1 MSISVGSVLPTTMI
15 VIDFFFINTVFQI
28 EEVSFSCCLLR
39 DFVFI
44 WMIIK
49 IINVIS
55 ISAEIIIWLMIFLL
69 YAANVMKYIALFSN
83 IDPYLLSWNKYF
95 LFMIY
100 YSFLYWWIHA
110 NILINIFHMFLGDFS
125 LWFSHLEMFLS
136 LLSLS
141 ELCWLEKN

>member
-1 MSISVGSVLPTTMI
+1 MI
-15 VIDFFFINTVFQI
+15 V
-28 EEVSFSCCLLR
+28 
-39 DFVFI
+39 
-44 WMIIK
+44 K

-83 IDPYLLSWNKYF
+83 IDPNLLSWNKYF

-110 NILINIFHMFLGDFS
+110 NILINIFHMFMGDFS
-125 LWFSHLEMFLS
+125 LIFSSGNVLASIIIIRIVLAWKKLNWGKFYFLMHIKEFYKFSIVS
-136 LLSLS
+136 LLQIEYSSPVKPLDLKFSLW
-141 ELCWLEKN
+141 EAF